1 MIILI
6 LIILIILI
14 TICAKKAEEEIEYWW
29 FLCTVVLIVLSIV
42 VGIVFIGL
50 VCEYPYNIDQ
60 KLEMYAE
67 ENENIEAKVKQTV
80 QAYMNY
86 EQETYK
92 DLIETADLQTI
103 IMTYPEL
110 NSNELVGAEIET
122 YKENNNKIKELKEKA
137 IDKKV
142 MGFWYFFN
150 IGVKD

>member
-1 MIILI
+1 MIIVI
-6 LIILIILI
+6 LIILIILC
-14 TICAKKAEEEIEYWW
+14 TICAKKAEEEMEYWW
-29 FLCTVVLIVLSIV
+29 ILCTVVLIVLSIV

-67 ENENIEAKVKQTV
+67 ENENIETKVKQTV

-92 DLIETADLQTI
+92 SLVENADLQTLLI
-103 IMTYPEL
+103 KYPEL
-110 NSNELVGAEIET
+110 NSNELVRAEIET
-122 YKENNNKIKELKEKA
+122 YKENNNKIKELKDKA

>member
-1 MIILI
+1 MIIVI
-6 LIILIILI
+6 LIILIILSI
-14 TICAKKAEEEIEYWW
+14 ICGKKAEEEIEYWW
-29 FLCTVVLIVLSIV
+29 ILFTVVLIVLSIIVGFIFIMLV
-42 VGIVFIGL
+42 VD
-50 VCEYPYNIDQ
+50 YPYNIDQ

-67 ENENIEAKVKQTV
+67 ENQNIEIKIKQTV

-110 NSNELVGAEIET
+110 NSNELVKAEIET

>member
-6 LIILIILI
+6 LIVLIILS
-14 TICAKKAEEEIEYWW
+14 TICGKKAEEEIEYWW
-29 FLCTVVLIVLSIV
+29 ILCTVVLIVLSIV

-92 DLIETADLQTI
+92 SLVENADLQTLLI
-103 IMTYPEL
+103 KYPEL
-110 NSNELVGAEIET
+110 NSNELVRAEIET
-122 YKENNNKIKELKEKA
+122 YKENNNKIKELKDKA

>member
-1 MIILI
+1 MIIVI
-6 LIILIILI
+6 LIILIILS
-14 TICAKKAEEEIEYWW
+14 TICAKKAEEEVEYWW
-29 FLCTVVLIVLSIV
+29 FLFTVILIILSLIVGFIFIMLV
-42 VGIVFIGL
+42 VD
-50 VCEYPYNIDQ
+50 YPYNVDQ
-60 KLEMYAE
+60 KIEMYQE
-67 ENENIEAKVKQTV
+67 ENQNIETKVKQTV

-110 NSNELVGAEIET
+110 NSNELVKAEIET

>member
-6 LIILIILI
+6 LILLIIGSVYFYGKYDHECEGYQFGLGVVFTIFSVIVGFIFI
-14 TICAKKAEEEIEYWW
+14 T
-29 FLCTVVLIVLSIV
+29 LVVD
-42 VGIVFIGL
+42 
-50 VCEYPYNIDQ
+50 YPYNIEQ

-67 ENENIEAKVKQTV
+67 ENQNIETKVKQTV

-86 EQETYK
+86 EQDTYK
-92 DLIETADLQTI
+92 NLVENADIQTLLIK
-103 IMTYPEL
+103 YPEL
-110 NSNELVGAEIET
+110 NSNELVIAEIET
-122 YKENNNKIKELKEKA
+122 YKENNNKIKELKDKV

>member
-14 TICAKKAEEEIEYWW
+14 TICAKKAEEEIEYCW

-110 NSNELVGAEIET
+110 NSNELVRAEIET

-137 IDKKV
+137 IDKKI